1 MEGLQREALPLLRLH
16 VLPQLHQDQLAEGIH
31 PITRIEGAALGFLPG
46 AALLQER
53 RLAEEPDALL
63 DAPVLGVQADRHDQA
78 RQAHQRFCQLT

>member
-31 PITRIEGAALGFLPG
+31 PITRIEGATLGFFPR

-63 DAPVLGVQADRHDQA
+63 HAPILGVQADRDDQA
-78 RQAHQRFCQLT
+78 GQPDQRFGQLT